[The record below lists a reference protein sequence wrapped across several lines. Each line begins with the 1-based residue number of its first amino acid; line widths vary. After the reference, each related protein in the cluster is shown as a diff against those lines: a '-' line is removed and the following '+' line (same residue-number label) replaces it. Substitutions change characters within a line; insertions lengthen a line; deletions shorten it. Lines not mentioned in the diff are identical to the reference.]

1 MPELRL
7 SAGLVQWQAQVARG
21 RCYLF
26 AAPSGI
32 AATSLRQR
40 LLDGQT
46 TADSSLRWLPP
57 LANGSALLAPGITLL
72 SNLQV
77 WENILLPQ
85 AYHGHGLP
93 QEAERNLRRWL
104 SLLRPGE
111 EPSSWLHRPVARLG
125 DTERRAALLMR
136 ALMGPGLII
145 LLTADW
151 LAPLSAEQQRV
162 WVQLL
167 VAESQTQHRS
177 LLYLEDTLP
186 VMAEAGAFTALQWTR
201 TQAEGM
207 GNVAAA

>member
-1 MPELRL
+1 M
-7 SAGLVQWQAQVARG
+7 QWQAAVNRG

-26 AAPSGI
+26 STPPGI
-32 AATSLRQR
+32 AASSLRQR

-46 TADSSLRWLPP
+46 AADRSLRWLPP
-57 LANGSALLAPGITLL
+57 LATGTAVLGPGITLL

-93 QEAERNLRRWL
+93 PDAERNLRRWL

-111 EPSSWLHRPVARLG
+111 EPANWLHRPVARLS
-125 DTERRAALLMR
+125 DADRRAALLMR
-136 ALMGPGLII
+136 ALMAPSLVILI
-145 LLTADW
+145 TADW
-151 LAPLSAEQQRV
+151 LAPLPAAQQQS

-167 VAESQTQHRS
+167 VQEIQTQHRS
-177 LLYLEDTLP
+177 LLYLEETLQ
-186 VMAEAGAFTALQWTR
+186 VMADVSGFTPLQWTR
-201 TQAEGM
+201 TRAEDV